1 MTPPLALS
9 DIARCLQGI
18 IPSGIVTSD
27 AAGIPNVT
35 FISQLFPVDRQHVAL
50 SRQFFNKTSRNLQ
63 QTRRATAEVID
74 PLTLE
79 AYRLDL
85 TFVRSETSGP
95 LFDEMARRI
104 DAIAAHTGMTGIF
117 RLVASDV
124 CRVEKIEKVEGFI
137 DAAHATPPLEPMS
150 LEGIRSEVGGLQRIS
165 DRVNRAAD
173 LESLVE
179 GVLEALDAC
188 FGFEQTILLLHEEPD
203 RLVTLASRGYGAGG
217 IGSEVKVGEGV
228 IGAAARDRRPL
239 RMSGLGE
246 SLSYGRAVRREIE
259 QEGGRVEAEIPLPGL
274 PDAESALVIPLCV
287 GDRLIGALAA
297 ESRDPFAFNDWHE
310 AYLEVLGNQVALG
323 IERLCATAGDAEDEP
338 AVIVREVTPGDT
350 ARSRRFAYYAADECI
365 FVDDEYLVRSIPA
378 KILWR
383 LLREWKERGRSE
395 FSNRELRLDAS
406 LGLPVVKDNLE
417 SRLILLRRRLDEK
430 CPDVRVVP
438 TARGRFSLVV
448 SCRIDVVEK

>member
-35 FISQLFPVDRQHVAL
+35 FISQLFPVDGQHVAL

-63 QTRRATAEVID
+63 QTRRAAAEVID

-95 LFDEMARRI
+95 LFEEMARRI
-104 DAIAAHTGMTGIF
+104 DAIAAHTGMSGVF

-124 CRVEKIEKVEGFI
+124 CRVEKIEKVDGFI
-137 DAAHATPPLEPMS
+137 DAAHAVPPVEPMS

-165 DRVNRAAD
+165 DRVNRAPD

-188 FGFEQTILLLHEEPD
+188 FGFEQTMLLLHDEAD
-203 RLVTLASRGYGAGG
+203 RLVTLASRGYGEGG
-217 IGSEVKVGEGV
+217 IGSEVRIGDGV
-228 IGAAARDRRPL
+228 IGAAARDRRTL

-246 SLSYGRAVRREIE
+246 SLSYGRAIRREIE
-259 QEGGRVEAEIPLPGL
+259 QEGGRVAAEIPLPGL
-274 PDAESALVIPLCV
+274 ADAQSALAIPLCV
-287 GDRLIGALAA
+287 GERLIGVLAA
-297 ESRDPFAFNDWHE
+297 ESRDPLAFNEWHE
-310 AYLEVLGNQVALG
+310 AYLEVIGNQVALG
-323 IERLCATAGDAEDEP
+323 IERLCTAAGEVDEEAVSTLRTTSPTLP
-338 AVIVREVTPGDT
+338 ARY
-350 ARSRRFAYYAADECI
+350 RKFAYYPADECI
-365 FVDDEYLVRSIPA
+365 LVDDEYLVRSVPA

-383 LLREWKERGRSE
+383 LLREWKERGRAE
-395 FSNRELRLDAS
+395 FTNRELRLDAS
-406 LGLPVVKDNLE
+406 LGLPAVKDNLE

-448 SCRIDVVEK
+448 SCGVELVEK